1 MQWWRCQ
8 IISSKI
14 YCFNNSSAILKGK
27 LDNCLEYYICKT
39 PYNSGNNLYLLN
51 KAGSRYEKDLEIGIS
66 HFLEHL
72 CLGFAKKIPY
82 NKLVSGAT
90 LYEHTRYKI
99 QAERVDE
106 IPKQL
111 IMLKKILLGETIV
124 PEQIEEIR
132 EDVIREWNIGCHS
145 ESYSM
150 RKEVFDELFCY
161 DLVSRL
167 PIGDY
172 KNISNINIEDLYAY
186 HKKFYTTNSSA
197 IICLGDIDLVDVEIQ
212 IKSIFGELKKSMA
225 YNFKS
230 YLTAIPRGPR
240 CTMRFNVFSLKE
252 VTGELYCLLFIDNEP
267 YSLQKK
273 FLTIITLFSLIEE
286 DLKKQLL
293 SYQIRLNQCSVYEN
307 RIIKEFNVISFDLP
321 CSSEK
326 TIKTQVISD
335 CLYKVIGGIKEGRI
349 SERAFQQAKLAAVTE
364 IKNKNSTVNLLDK
377 CILDFMYHNVEFEIQ
392 NEIKKY
398 QEYFDALLIGDVG
411 EMCKIIFYAI

>member
-1 MQWWRCQ
+1 M
-8 IISSKI
+8 
-14 YCFNNSSAILKGK
+14 
-27 LDNCLEYYICKT
+27 
-39 PYNSGNNLYLLN
+39 YLLGL
-51 KAGSRYEKDLEIGIS
+51 GSTTLRDEN
-66 HFLEHL
+66 
-72 CLGFAKKIPY
+72 FA
-82 NKLVSGAT
+82 
-90 LYEHTRYKI
+90 H
-99 QAERVDE
+99 
-106 IPKQL
+106 
-111 IMLKKILLGETIV
+111 
-124 PEQIEEIR
+124 
-132 EDVIREWNIGCHS
+132 
-145 ESYSM
+145 YSVKGTGWQ
-150 RKEVFDELFCY
+150 R
-161 DLVSRL
+161 
-167 PIGDY
+167 
-172 KNISNINIEDLYAY
+172 A
-186 HKKFYTTNSSA
+186 SA

-398 QEYFDALLIGDVG
+398 QEYFDALLIGDVV